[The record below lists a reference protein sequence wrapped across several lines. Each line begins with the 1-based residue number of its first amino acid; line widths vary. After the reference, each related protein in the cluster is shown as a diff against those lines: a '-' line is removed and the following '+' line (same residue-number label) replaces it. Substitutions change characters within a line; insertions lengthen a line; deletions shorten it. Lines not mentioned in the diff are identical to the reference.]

1 MSVQSQMFSSVN
13 HYCDEG
19 GAMTMKRLMLVW
31 VMILCLALSAAAEGN
46 ADDVLGSWVSYKAVI
61 NGMETDARAIG
72 VEIRLE
78 LHADGTCLTV
88 ATNMDGTLEDQGTW
102 FETDGHYLMV
112 DSDGLEQAFA
122 VEDGQLVFYTGEDRI
137 IFVRPNE
144 MPEID
149 RQLLEP
155 KPVMAE
161 SEEPFLGKW
170 KWYASG
176 REGFLSHVPED
187 FGKGITLI
195 IEPGRVTFLVEF
207 YQEGNRIESTAESV
221 FENGQLKCPADSI
234 IRLTDDG
241 SLSLEIFAND
251 SLLYFKR
258 MDEQMKAE

>member
-1 MSVQSQMFSSVN
+1 M
-13 HYCDEG
+13 
-19 GAMTMKRLMLVW
+19 MKKAALLIAAL
-31 VMILCLALSAAAEGN
+31 ILCLTLSGFAEETT
-46 ADDVLGSWVSYKAVI
+46 DDILGTWVSYKAVI

-149 RQLLEP
+149 RQMLEP

-161 SEEPFLGKW
+161 SEEPFLGTW

-176 REGFLSHVPED
+176 REGFLSRVPED

-195 IEPGRVTFLVEF
+195 VEPGMVNFQVDF
-207 YQEGNRIESTAESV
+207 YQAGERVEVVDETV
-221 FENGQLKCPADSI
+221 FEDGRLCCLDPGSSI
-234 IRLTDDG
+234 LRLTDDG
-241 SLSLEIFAND
+241 SLSLEIIAD
-251 SLLYFKR
+251 RLLYFRRVDAK
-258 MDEQMKAE
+258 